1 MLQSSDAGIMRSDQV
16 RYSSNG
22 ILYSNKQELQLHATP
37 WMNLTDVLLSSRCQT
52 QKSTT
57 VCIHLYKG
65 QKQEKLIS
73 SISKQESGFLGV
85 MDRQ

>member
-1 MLQSSDAGIMRSDQV
+1 MLRSSDAGIMRSDQV

-22 ILYSNKQELQLHATP
+22 ILYSNKKELQLHATP
-37 WMNLTDVLLSSRCQT
+37 WMNLTNVPLSSRCQT
-52 QKSTT
+52 QKSTA
-57 VCIHLYKG
+57 VSIHLYKG

-73 SISKQESGFLGV
+73 SVSKQDNGFLGV